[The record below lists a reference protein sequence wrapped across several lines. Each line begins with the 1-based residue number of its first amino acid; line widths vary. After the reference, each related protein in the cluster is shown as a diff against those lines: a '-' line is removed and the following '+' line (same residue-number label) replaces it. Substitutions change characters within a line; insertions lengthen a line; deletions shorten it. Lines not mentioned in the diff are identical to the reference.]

1 MGFPT
6 EKINGE
12 YMVAVKCKKCGDW
25 WYVNEQKCLKRPES
39 VSCHVCGGDVYP
51 FTQTEYIK
59 N

>member
-1 MGFPT
+1 
-6 EKINGE
+6 
-12 YMVAVKCKKCGDW
+12 MVAVKCKKCGDW